1 MEWEST
7 RGLFC
12 LWECQCWSVH
22 LVESGGFFGGS
33 VSNLN
38 AFLRGISGLIS
49 REGIRGVDEHTSKAS
64 WGFNEN
70 IHEAK
75 EKGAHESICLMVVLL
90 TTCIVLKSL

>member
-1 MEWEST
+1 M
-7 RGLFC
+7 
-12 LWECQCWSVH
+12 
-22 LVESGGFFGGS
+22 
-33 VSNLN
+33 
-38 AFLRGISGLIS
+38 
-49 REGIRGVDEHTSKAS
+49 RGVDEHTSKAS